1 MERHLLSDQFLLRK
15 DITFLNFGSFG
26 ASPRP
31 VFERYQQY
39 QLELEQEPVE
49 FITNTGLHYLKE
61 SRNALAKFVGCAADD
76 LVYVVNPSYAVN
88 IVAKNYPLQ
97 SGDEVLTTAIEYGA
111 CDKTWNYYCKK
122 VGAKYVK
129 QPITFPLTTK
139 EKFVEDFFKG
149 LTAKT
154 KIIFISHITSST
166 ALRLPVEEICAI
178 AKEKGLVTIV
188 DGAHAPAQI
197 DLDFNTLQADVY
209 VGACH
214 KWMMAPKGAS
224 FLYVKK
230 EFQHLFDPLVISWGY
245 DALFPSSSQ
254 FLDYHQAQGT
264 RDFSAFLTVP
274 TAINFMEEND
284 WKTVAKNCR
293 QLTIDNVNKF
303 ATLLNTEP
311 LTHNTDD
318 FTVQMC
324 STKIKTT
331 EPEKLHNHLFEKY
344 KIQVPIMRLDD
355 SVFVRYSIQVFNTQN
370 DLDTLCNALADITK
384 NTHLIEI

>member
-1 MERHLLSDQFLLRK
+1 MQRHLLSDQFLLRK

-26 ASPRP
+26 ACPRP

-49 FITNTGLHYLKE
+49 FITNTGLKYLKE
-61 SRNALAKFVGCAADD
+61 SRNALANFVGCAADD

-88 IVAKNYPLQ
+88 IVAKSFPLQ

-129 QPITFPLTTK
+129 QPITFPLTSK

-154 KIIFISHITSST
+154 KIVFISHITSST

-178 AKEKGLVTIV
+178 AKTKGLITIV

-197 DLDFNTLQADVY
+197 DLHIDSLQADVY

-230 EFQHLFDPLVISWGY
+230 ELQSMFDPLVISWGY
-245 DALFPSSSQ
+245 DALFPSPSL

-274 TAINFMEEND
+274 TAIKFMEENN
-284 WKTVAKNCR
+284 WKTVSQHCR
-293 QLTIDNVNKF
+293 QLNIDNIKSF
-303 ATLLNTEP
+303 AALLNTTP
-311 LTHNTDD
+311 LTQNTND
-318 FTVQMC
+318 FIVQMC
-324 STKIKTT
+324 STKIKTS
-331 EPEKLHNHLFEKY
+331 EPEKLHQHLFEKY
-344 KIQVPIMRLDD
+344 KIQVPIMRLNED
-355 SVFVRYSIQVFNTQN
+355 VFVRYSLQVFNTQN
-370 DLDTLCNALADITK
+370 DLDTLNNALTDIAK
-384 NTHLIEI
+384 NTNLIEM